1 MVSDAGKMRRDIVL
15 TQGLTKSKLNRNIVE
30 IDWTIGWENSY
41 VCDITCN
48 AAIQLYSK

>member
-1 MVSDAGKMRRDIVL
+1 MVSDAGKMRQDIVL

-30 IDWTIGWENSY
+30 IDWMIGLKNNN

-48 AAIQLYSK
+48 AAIQLYLK